1 TAPPFRSERL
11 PFGESRREPTNSA
24 YNLSPSTRSEP
35 LCPSRHKTDRLRQCR
50 RRRLR
55 LRERETK
62 ISLVDSL
69 NCKFRDRSEQDFPS
83 VESGTLMNLFADVR
97 TKAFA
102 TGTSNYFRNVLAQI
116 IRPFRELVWRDR
128 R

>member
-1 TAPPFRSERL
+1 MPKPSRLAAPSFRSGQLPFREYPR
-11 PFGESRREPTNSA
+11 GPTTSA

-35 LCPSRHKTDRLRQCR
+35 LCPSKHKTDRLRQCR

-62 ISLVDSL
+62 ISSVHSVNYQFWDM
-69 NCKFRDRSEQDFPS
+69 SEQDFPP
-83 VESGTLMNLFADVR
+83 VGSGTLMNLFADVR

-102 TGTSNYFRNVLAQI
+102 T
-116 IRPFRELVWRDR
+116 
-128 R
+128 